1 MKSIRGY
8 VVYLFIFAML
18 VVPYRAFAFIGLEAG
33 VGYWR
38 QSPSGTLAYKGTAA
52 NDTLDLKDDLN
63 FDTKNRPFVRIKAE
77 LPLIL
82 PNIYAMYTPMSFD
95 GTGKKTL
102 NFTYGDITFVGGAP
116 LESKIKMDHY
126 DVALFYP
133 IPVLKT
139 ATAGVLNVELG
150 LNAKIISFDGEVTG
164 TDSITHTTK
173 TASIS
178 KTLPIPMIYV
188 GIQVK
193 PISMLSIEA
202 EVRGIAI
209 GASHFYDYMG
219 RLKIMPIGPLYISA
233 GYRAEQIKISSNQVS
248 DVNADIKFGGPFIEV
263 GVSF

>member
-8 VVYLFIFAML
+8 VVYIFLLAML
-18 VVPYRAFAFIGLEAG
+18 VVPYRAFAFIGLDAG

-38 QSPSGTLAYKGTAA
+38 QTPSGTLAYKPILAS
-52 NDTLDLKDDLN
+52 DTLDLKDDLN
-63 FDTKNRPFVRIKAE
+63 LDSKNQPFVRIKAE

-102 NFTYGDITFVGGAP
+102 SFTYGDVNFAAGAT
-116 LESKIKMDHY
+116 LESKLKLDHY

-150 LNAKIISFDGEVTG
+150 LNAKIISFEAEITG
-164 TDSITHTTK
+164 REAGTGITR

-178 KTLPIPMIYV
+178 KTLPIPMIYA

-209 GASHFYDYMG
+209 GESHFYDYMG
-219 RLKIMPIGPLYISA
+219 MLKIRPIGPLYISA
-233 GYRAEQIKISSNQVS
+233 GYRAEQIKIASNQVS

-263 GVSF
+263 GLSF

>member
-8 VVYLFIFAML
+8 VVAVFVLVML
-18 VVPYRAFAFIGLEAG
+18 VVPYRAFAFIGVDAG

-38 QSPSGTLAYKGTAA
+38 QTPSGTLSYKGTGVT
-52 NDTLDLKDDLN
+52 DSLDLKDDLGL
-63 FDTKNRPFVRIKAE
+63 DSKNRPFVRIKAE

-82 PNIYAMYTPMSFD
+82 PNIYALYTPMSFD
-95 GTGKKTL
+95 GTGKKTQS
-102 NFTYGDITFVGGAP
+102 FKYGDITFDANAT

-133 IPVLKT
+133 IPALKT

-150 LNAKIISFDGEVTG
+150 LNAKIISFDGEITG
-164 TDSITHTTK
+164 REAITGITR
-173 TASIS
+173 TASVS
-178 KTLPIPMIYV
+178 KTLPIPMIYLGV
-188 GIQVK
+188 QVK
-193 PISMLSIEA
+193 PVSMLSIEA

-219 RLKIMPIGPLYISA
+219 MIKVMPIGPLYISA
-233 GYRAEQIKISSNQVS
+233 GYRAEQIKIASNQVS
-248 DVNADIKFGGPFIEV
+248 DVDADIKFGGPFIEA